1 MDVLGRV
8 LQNAPLY
15 LLVFGRIFAL
25 LMTLPLFSA
34 RNVPRQARLALAFYF
49 AYFIITQV
57 EMASLAPYL
66 TEDGVFSLEYIL
78 LLAGEILIGIING
91 FYVTIIFAAF
101 STAGQF
107 VAFQMGFSASEV
119 YDSLSQVENPLMG
132 QYFNLIAML
141 VFLQGQWAQ
150 KLFFGGLVKSFEA
163 FNCVSIIQ
171 EISRRNI
178 TLFMLSGLTDL
189 FMDALIISLPIMG
202 SLLLVSVSVG
212 LLSKAAPQMNLLSEG
227 FPIMMLLSFFII
239 TALMP
244 SLCDFFERSFNV
256 GFTKL
261 EQLYSKLNSALPQVS
276 AFSQSAQGL

>member
-1 MDVLGRV
+1 MDVLERV

-49 AYFIITQV
+49 SYFIVTQV
-57 EMASLAPYL
+57 NITSFQQYL
-66 TEDGVFSLEYIL
+66 SSDGVFSLSYIL
-78 LLAGEILIGIING
+78 LLAGEILVGIING

-132 QYFNLIAML
+132 QYFNLVAML
-141 VFLQGQWAQ
+141 VFLQGQWTQ
-150 KLFFGGLVKSFEA
+150 RLFFGGLVKSFESL
-163 FNCVSIIQ
+163 NCISIVN
-171 EISRRNI
+171 EISRRHI
-178 TLFMLSGLTDL
+178 TSFMLSGLTDL

-244 SLCDFFERSFNV
+244 SLCDFFGRSFNV
-256 GFTKL
+256 GFVKL
-261 EQLYSKLNSALPQVS
+261 EQLYLSLNSSLRQGAVLPQT
-276 AFSQSAQGL
+276 APGF